1 MAHHI
6 IWNAEGYMIGL
17 SANDTDKDYFLS
29 HEPTAS
35 TTTIS
40 EADFLSLVRKE
51 KQLLG
56 ADHSLDN
63 TDETRYECTK
73 DSHQIT
79 DWDCG
84 GRIPNA
90 NYFKEILEGIIRQCD
105 GHLYCHNEDKDTA
118 FNAKVTSHKANC
130 ETILGEINGGTW
142 SEPSW
147 PTDSVYKYCEGR
159 FGSALS
165 DWEIPV

>member
-1 MAHHI
+1 MAHI
-6 IWNAEGYMIGL
+6 IWNAAGYHIGL

-29 HEPTAS
+29 HEPTA
-35 TTTIS
+35 TTTSIS

-51 KQLLG
+51 KQLIA
-56 ADHSLDN
+56 ADHSKDN

-73 DSHQIT
+73 DNHEIT

-90 NYFKEILEGIIRQCD
+90 NYFKEILQGIITQ
-105 GHLYCHNEDKDTA
+105 GENHLAFHNEDKDSA
-118 FNAKVTSHKANC
+118 FNAKVQSHVDNC
-130 ETILGEINGGTW
+130 KTVLSEIDGGSWT
-142 SEPSW
+142 EPSW
-147 PTDSVYKYCEGR
+147 PTDSVYKYVEGR